1 MHVPPPLRLRL
12 VARALVLA
20 ILAVLALTSAVAAG
34 DFRGDTTTTIGEG
47 ETVDDDLYVGA
58 GTVSIAGTVNGDAS
72 VAAGSVTVTGTI
84 DGSLNV
90 AGGTIDVLGD
100 VTGAV
105 RVSGGTVRIAGTI
118 GRDVVIFGGTTTIEP
133 DAEIGGDVA
142 GAGGSVMVG
151 GTVAGDLLAAAGS
164 IEVRG
169 TIDGSI
175 DVSVG
180 DLVIGPD
187 AVVGGDVTYA
197 SERDARIDE
206 SADIGG
212 SVERREPSGDTTT
225 GSMLTDNP
233 VVSYLGLLIGM
244 LLLGYGLLAVRPRL
258 VIGSAEVL
266 RTAPL
271 PTLGVGA
278 LAWVGQFVLITILF
292 IAGIILAV
300 FAGAIGGGFV
310 IAALVVILLMVLA
323 ILLASVPVAM
333 AIGRLVMPGEDRSAY
348 LAYLVG
354 AAILALVLVAGG
366 YVPVLGGLLFLL
378 VWILG
383 LGAYVLY
390 LWRTRREPM
399 VLAPPPPPTAP
410 AAAAP
415 PA

>member
-1 MHVPPPLRLRL
+1 MNSRPLHLRL
-12 VARALVLA
+12 VARSVLLA
-20 ILAVLALTSAVAAG
+20 ILAALALTSAVAAG

-72 VAAGSVTVTGTI
+72 VAAGSVTITGTI

-105 RVSGGTVRIAGTI
+105 RVSGGTVRIAGTV

-187 AVVGGDVTYA
+187 AVVGGDVTYT
-197 SERDARIDE
+197 SERDARIDDG
-206 SADIGG
+206 ADIGG
-212 SVERREPSGDTTT
+212 SVERREPSDDTTT

-300 FAGAIGGGFV
+300 LAGAIGGGFV

-383 LGAYVLY
+383 LGAFVLY

-399 VLAPPPPPTAP
+399 VLASPPPPMAP

>member
-1 MHVPPPLRLRL
+1 MNVPRLPLRL
-12 VARALVLA
+12 VARSSVLA
-20 ILAVLALTSAVAAG
+20 ILAILALTSAVAAG
-34 DFRGDTTTTIGEG
+34 DFRGDTSTTIGEN
-47 ETVDDDLYVGA
+47 ETIDDDLYVGA
-58 GTVSIAGTVNGDAS
+58 GTVSIAGTVNGDAT
-72 VAAGSVTVTGTI
+72 VAAGTVTITGTV

-105 RVSGGTVRIAGTI
+105 RVSGGTVRIAGTV

-142 GAGGSVMVG
+142 GAGGSVTVS
-151 GTVAGDLLAAAGS
+151 GTVAGDLLAAAGT

-169 TIDGSI
+169 TIDGLI
-175 DVSVG
+175 DVAVG

-187 AVVGGDVTYA
+187 AVVGGDVTYT
-197 SERDARIDE
+197 SEREARIEDG
-206 SADIGG
+206 SQIGG
-212 SVERREPSGDTTT
+212 SVQRREPSDDSA
-225 GSMLTDNP
+225 GSMLTNNP
-233 VVSYLGLLIGM
+233 VISYFGLLIGM

-266 RTAPL
+266 RGSPL

-278 LAWVGQFVLITILF
+278 LAWVGQFVLITILI

-300 FAGAIGGGFV
+300 AAGAIGGGFV
-310 IAALVVILLMVLA
+310 IAALVVMLLMVLA

-383 LGAYVLY
+383 LGAFVLY

-399 VLAPPPPPTAP
+399 VLVSPPPPTAP